1 MAKRSVKKNPASK
14 KAKAKS
20 SRKKKMAKAKTA
32 RKTTRRS
39 TALRASLTAAPPR
52 KEDVPGYSTG
62 VRDYARWPDVAIVLK
77 ARPFYTGPDSAP
89 FSRLR
94 ARLIPDPTRGNQP
107 ANDFYLDH
115 G

>member
-1 MAKRSVKKNPASK
+1 MAKRSVKKTRASK
-14 KAKAKS
+14 KTKAKP
-20 SRKKKMAKAKTA
+20 SRKKKTGKAKAAKT
-32 RKTTRRS
+32 TTRRS
-39 TALRASLTAAPPR
+39 TALRATLAAPPPR

-77 ARPFYTGPDSAP
+77 VRPFYTGAASVP